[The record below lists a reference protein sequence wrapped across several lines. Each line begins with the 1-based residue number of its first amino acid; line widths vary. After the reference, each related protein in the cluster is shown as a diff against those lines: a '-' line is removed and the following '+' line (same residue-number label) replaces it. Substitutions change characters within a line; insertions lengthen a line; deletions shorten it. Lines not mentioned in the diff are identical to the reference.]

1 MLLGKW
7 QEIGGRKEE
16 KKKISRV
23 VIYSSFD
30 LCGKIKDK
38 FIRLKKGGSIAL
50 IRPVLLSFSGG
61 RMRKTEVHL
70 CYFQRAETII

>member
-23 VIYSSFD
+23 VIYSSSD

-38 FIRLKKGGSIAL
+38 FIRLKKVEAL
-50 IRPVLLSFSGG
+50 LLLGLF
-61 RMRKTEVHL
+61 
-70 CYFQRAETII
+70 YFLFQEAE